1 MKKREKFSR
10 AWRQILGMRIAI
22 LNRAFWMGLVET
34 GITEQRH
41 EGVRKFAMRILEERS
56 TPGRRTG

>member
-22 LNRAFWMGLVET
+22 LNRAFWMGLVEK

-41 EGVRKFAMRILEERS
+41 KGVREFAMRILEERS
-56 TPGRRTG
+56 IPGRRTG